1 MKAIINHSLLSDIG
15 CKSLIH
21 SITRIR
27 ANLKGKSNEVY
38 THHCVNESE
47 IRLTTASLVK
57 NITIKSRRGWEKE
70 KCDCTSYLPHV
81 TDFPPQNC
89 AISSTKVAK
98 LQPLRLE
105 IFPIEIIACLSNFLK
120 GI

>member
-27 ANLKGKSNEVY
+27 ADLKGKSNEVY

-57 NITIKSRRGWEKE
+57 NITIKSVEVGRKKNVIAQVICLMSLIFRHKIVQ
-70 KCDCTSYLPHV
+70 SQV
-81 TDFPPQNC
+81 Q
-89 AISSTKVAK
+89 K
-98 LQPLRLE
+98 LQSCNLYD
-105 IFPIEIIACLSNFLK
+105 LK
-120 GI
+120 FSQLKLLHA